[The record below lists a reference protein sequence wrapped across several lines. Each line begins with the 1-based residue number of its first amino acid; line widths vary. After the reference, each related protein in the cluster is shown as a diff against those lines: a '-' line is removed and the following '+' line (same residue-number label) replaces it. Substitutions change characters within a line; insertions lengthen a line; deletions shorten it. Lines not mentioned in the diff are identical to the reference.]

1 MIGALRN
8 RIELLT
14 FTRFDDDAGG
24 GAVVWLPGPEI
35 WAEVTRL
42 TAARDVAGD
51 RTRRL
56 KRIAAVIRHRSD
68 IVLGQQV
75 KFDGDNYEVVSIESD
90 DPRARRITLVCEQ
103 VLT

>member
-35 WAEVTRL
+35 WAQVTRL
-42 TAARDVAGD
+42 TATRDVAGD
-51 RTRRL
+51 RSRRL
-56 KRIAAVIRHRSD
+56 KRIAAIIRHRTD
-68 IVLGQQV
+68 IALGQQV
-75 KFDGDNYEVVSIESD
+75 KFDGDNYEVVSIESED
-90 DPRARRITLVCEQ
+90 GRARRITLICEEAPI
-103 VLT
+103 

>member
-24 GAVVWLPGPEI
+24 GSVVWLPGPEI

-42 TAARDVAGD
+42 TSTRDIAGD

-56 KRIAAVIRHRSD
+56 KRIAAAIRYRAD
-68 IVLGQQV
+68 IALGQRV
-75 KFDGDNYEVVSIESD
+75 KFDNDDYEVVSIEND
-90 DPRARRITLVCEQ
+90 DARGRRLTLICEEAPS
-103 VLT
+103 

>member
-35 WAEVTRL
+35 WAQVTRL
-42 TAARDVAGD
+42 TATRDVAGD

-56 KRIAAVIRHRSD
+56 KRLAATIRQRGD
-68 IVLGQQV
+68 IVLGQQI
-75 KFDGDNYEVVSIESD
+75 KFDGENYEVVSIESD
-90 DPRARRITLVCEQ
+90 DARARRITLICEQ

>member
-35 WAEVTRL
+35 WAQVTQL
-42 TAARDVAGD
+42 TATRDIAGD

-56 KRIAAVIRHRSD
+56 KRIAAIIRHRSD
-68 IVLGQQV
+68 IALGQQI
-75 KFDGDNYEVVSIESD
+75 KFGGDNFEVVSIESD
-90 DPRARRITLVCEQ
+90 DARARRITLICEQ
-103 VLT
+103 VLS

>member
-1 MIGALRN
+1 VIGVLRN

-35 WAEVTRL
+35 WAQVTRL
-42 TAARDVAGD
+42 TATRDVAGD

-56 KRIAAVIRHRSD
+56 KRIAAIIRQRSD
-68 IVLGQQV
+68 IALGQQV
-75 KFDGDNYEVVSIESD
+75 KFDGDNFEVVSIESD
-90 DPRARRITLVCEQ
+90 DSRARRITLICEEAPS
-103 VLT
+103 